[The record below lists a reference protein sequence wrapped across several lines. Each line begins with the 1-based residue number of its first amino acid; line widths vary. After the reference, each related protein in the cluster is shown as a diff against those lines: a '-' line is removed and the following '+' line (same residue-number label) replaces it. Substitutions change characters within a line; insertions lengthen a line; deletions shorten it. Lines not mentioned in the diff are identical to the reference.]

1 MVKIEFK
8 SLWKKLDFANRL
20 IYWSKYQIELRARLH
35 KQKEENEVIL
45 SRVNLVLDITNKL

>member
-35 KQKEENEVIL
+35 KQKERKWSNFIK
-45 SRVNLVLDITNKL
+45 S